1 VRCRKEI
8 VETDEEKF
16 ETNVA
21 HHVAPG
27 EGGKSLW
34 VFGEVVMC
42 KITSYQTGGAYSL
55 FEVVTQPEEGGP
67 PPHVQ
72 HREDEAFWV
81 LEGEY
86 EFVVEGRT
94 MRVGAGSLI
103 YVPRGNLHAHKN
115 MGEQPGRLLVSQT
128 PGGLHERFFEE
139 IGESVTGESWSPVS
153 QGPQDTG
160 KIAAIAAEYGIEI
173 LLTPPRGQVEPG
185 ESGARSQPLPKAQ
198 GVRDQENKHA
208 R

>member
-1 VRCRKEI
+1 MGEGKRI
-8 VETDEEKF
+8 VEAKDQ
-16 ETNVA
+16 ETGE
-21 HHVAPG
+21 HVAYLPPG
-27 EGGKSLW
+27 EGTRSLW
-34 VFGEVVMC
+34 VFGELVTY

-55 FEVVTQPEEGGP
+55 FEVTAQPGAGP

-86 EFVVEGRT
+86 EFVVEGHT

-103 YVPRGNLHAHKN
+103 YVPRGNLHAHKT
-115 MGEQPGRLLVSQT
+115 MGDEPGMLLVSQT

-139 IGESVTGESWSPVS
+139 IGESATGESWPPVS
-153 QGPQDTG
+153 EGPQEDMG
-160 KIAAIAAEYGIEI
+160 KIAAIAAEYGIEM
-173 LLTPPRGQVEPG
+173 LAPPGDQVEPG
-185 ESGARSQPLPKAQ
+185 EPGARSQPLPKAH